1 MPNQPI
7 PGTSGS
13 SQHASAV
20 GEMVNHSDRGVG
32 SNYESN
38 TNNFPQHQ
46 YVYHHEQPTSNS
58 ALTRKVVTKDKI
70 IVSIF
75 QTKENIQTV
84 VLGVVTICSYSYVHC
99 IDPS

>member
-7 PGTSGS
+7 PGTAGS

-20 GEMVNHSDRGVG
+20 GEMVNHSDRGVS

-38 TNNFPQHQ
+38 TNNFQQHQ
-46 YVYHHEQPTSNS
+46 YVYHQEQPTSNS
-58 ALTRKVVTKDKI
+58 AVTHKIVSKDKI

-75 QTKENIQTV
+75 QRKENIQTLV
-84 VLGVVTICSYSYVHC
+84 SGV
-99 IDPS
+99 